1 METQNKNIENFRTA
15 ASIAD
20 EKSSDSVNWRAR
32 CLIAKAKYLA
42 KVAADQEIDA
52 MVRKDISKA
61 AFYLYRCAF
70 SINGSSEQEVTS
82 QLLGEFARQAGI

>member
-15 ASIAD
+15 SDIA
-20 EKSSDSVNWRAR
+20 EQNSDVNWRAR
-32 CLIAKAKYLA
+32 SLIAKAKYLA
-42 KVAADQEIDA
+42 KVASDENID
-52 MVRKDISKA
+52 VLIRRDISKA

-82 QLLGEFARQAGI
+82 QLLSEFARQAGI

>member
-15 ASIAD
+15 KDIAA
-20 EKSSDSVNWRAR
+20 EQGSDSVNWRAR
-32 CLIAKAKYLA
+32 SLIAKAKYLA
-42 KVAADQEIDA
+42 KVASDQEIDEL
-52 MVRKDISKA
+52 VRKDISKA

-70 SINGSSEQEVTS
+70 CINGSSEQEVTS